1 MVTLVI
7 TDSNGVD
14 TDITIEG
21 NAEISTIGSITHIK
35 GKAIHIKTN
44 TTEKVEEGEI
54 SVPGVNEYR
63 KEYEPVKTV
72 YIIQRFWHD
81 PYVSLF
87 ESSMGYEDVGE
98 CATEEE
104 AKRIVK
110 FGGLRYIDSVEYSFF
125 RYRKKEK

>member
-1 MVTLVI
+1 MSKVSLCPI
-7 TDSNGVD
+7 CDSVLS
-14 TDITIEG
+14 TPAAYL
-21 NAEISTIGSITHIK
+21 NAIGKIRKEVEAFRPAIISDFIL
-35 GKAIHIKTN
+35 
-44 TTEKVEEGEI
+44 
-54 SVPGVNEYR
+54 NEYR

-87 ESSMGYEDVGE
+87 ESSMGYKDVGE

-125 RYRKKEK
+125 RYHKKEK